1 MKRICSHCGCF
12 VAALFLVG
20 CGFNKSASFQGY
32 VEGEFV
38 NVATSASG
46 QLEQLQVVRGAQV
59 AAGDPL
65 FVLESGNESAA
76 LGEAMSRLFGAEA
89 QLSDLLSG
97 KRSEEID
104 VLESQ
109 LAKARSDA
117 SFADSEWKRAE
128 TQFASTDIS
137 QSELDRARAN
147 QAGAQAR
154 VQELSHQIAV
164 ANLPARE
171 DQIRAQREQVA
182 AAHAAVARAE
192 WQVRQKEV
200 AAPVA
205 GLVFDTLYRPGEW
218 VGAGRP
224 VVRLLPPENV
234 KVRFFV
240 PEERV
245 GALQIG
251 QEVVVLCDGC
261 SEEIAARISYIST
274 EVEYTPP
281 VIYSS
286 ETRSKLVFLV
296 EAQPVPDG
304 KPTLHPG
311 QPVRVRSR

>member
-1 MKRICSHCGCF
+1 MKRAVSRYGCF
-12 VAALFLVG
+12 AAALLLGG
-20 CGFNKSASFQGY
+20 CGFHHSNSFQGY

-38 NVATSASG
+38 NVATSAGG
-46 QLEQLQVVRGAQV
+46 QLEQLRVVRGEQV

-65 FVLESGNESAA
+65 FVLEAGSEAAA
-76 LGEAMSRLFGAEA
+76 LREATSRLAAAEA

-97 KRSEEID
+97 RRSEEID

-128 TQFASTDIS
+128 AQFASTDIS
-137 QSELDRARAN
+137 QSEWDRAQAN
-147 QAGAQAR
+147 RDGARAR
-154 VQELSHQIAV
+154 VQQLIAEIAV
-164 ANLPARE
+164 AKLPARE
-171 DQIRAQREQVA
+171 DQSQAQREQVA
-182 AAHAAVARAE
+182 AARAAVARAE

-240 PEERV
+240 PEDRV

-251 QEVVVLCDGC
+251 QEVVILCDGC
-261 SEEIAARISYIST
+261 PEEIAARVSYIST

-296 EAQPVPDG
+296 EAQPTRAED
-304 KPTLHPG
+304 PTLHPG